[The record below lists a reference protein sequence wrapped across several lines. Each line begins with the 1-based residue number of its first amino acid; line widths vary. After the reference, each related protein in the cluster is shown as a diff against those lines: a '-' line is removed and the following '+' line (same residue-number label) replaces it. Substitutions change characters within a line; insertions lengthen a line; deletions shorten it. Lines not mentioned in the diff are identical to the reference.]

1 MSWGRG
7 QPQEPLVSKMV
18 QIKGEEALQKQR
30 TADSY
35 YRNIAL
41 ANSVKHNT
49 RRGSI
54 YMLIGIIFIA
64 LFFGIIWFVF

>member
-1 MSWGRG
+1 MSLGRG
-7 QPQEPLVSKMV
+7 QLPEQLVLEV
-18 QIKGEEALQKQR
+18 AQIRGEEVLEEQR

-41 ANSVKHNT
+41 ADSVKHNT
-49 RRGSI
+49 RRGSV
-54 YMLIGIIFIA
+54 YMLIGIILIA